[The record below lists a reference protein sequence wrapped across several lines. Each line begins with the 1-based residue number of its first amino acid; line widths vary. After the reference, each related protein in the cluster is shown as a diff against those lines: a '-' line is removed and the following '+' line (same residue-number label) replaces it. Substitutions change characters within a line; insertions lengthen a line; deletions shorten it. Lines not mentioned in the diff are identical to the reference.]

1 MRSRAT
7 VEFRFTSAWSR
18 QPRPRK
24 YSSASPGLDDVR
36 STTRSYDACELELS
50 GFKQFPKLSLCSFT
64 AARGYRQHRHVKKVS
79 YRALRGGLLGKYH
92 IDDQQPRRRAHDA
105 MAVSQYRPCA
115 FVVPIVD
122 NVLEDISVSPGGYR
136 FKEVAADD
144 LATV

>member
-1 MRSRAT
+1 MMSEVPPVRMTRVSSNSAGSSN
-7 VEFRFTSAWSR
+7 FRN
-18 QPRPRK
+18 
-24 YSSASPGLDDVR
+24 SPSVR
-36 STTRSYDACELELS
+36 
-50 GFKQFPKLSLCSFT
+50 FT
-64 AARGYRQHRHVKKVS
+64 AARGYCQHSHVNKVS
-79 YRALRGGLLGKYH
+79 YRALRGRWLGKYH